1 MPDWKEVIRERYR
14 VHYDAQKGC
23 FRILDCWHDT
33 IKNIA
38 DLTQDIP
45 DDSPAIKIISQME
58 ANALIGELLKLGWL
72 DKIAKIN
79 PQLVKEKPA
88 QEQIKD
94 EKTISPPKDIR
105 EIAIK
110 NIKEITEIKT
120 DPGVIKE
127 AILAIREIILR

>member
-1 MPDWKEVIRERYR
+1 MDLKETIKERYR
-14 VHYDAQKGC
+14 IHYDAQKGC

-45 DDSPAIKIISQME
+45 DDSPAIKIITQME

-72 DKIAKIN
+72 DKI
-79 PQLVKEKPA
+79 VKEKPA
-88 QEQIKD
+88 QGQVKE
-94 EKTISPPKDIR
+94 ERAISLPKDIR

-110 NIKEITEIKT
+110 NIKEITETKA

>member
-14 VHYDAQKGC
+14 IHYDAQKGC

-45 DDSPAIKIISQME
+45 DDSPAIKIITQME

-72 DKIAKIN
+72 DKI
-79 PQLVKEKPA
+79 VKEKPA

-94 EKTISPPKDIR
+94 EKAISPPKDIR
-105 EIAIK
+105 EIAIE

-120 DPGVIKE
+120 DPSVIKE
-127 AILAIREIILR
+127 AILTIREIILR

>member
-1 MPDWKEVIRERYR
+1 MPDWKEVVKERYR

-45 DDSPAIKIISQME
+45 DDSPAIKIINQME
-58 ANALIGELLKLGWL
+58 ANALISELLKLGWL
-72 DKIAKIN
+72 DKI
-79 PQLVKEKPA
+79 VKEKPA

-94 EKTISPPKDIR
+94 EKTIPPPKDVR
-105 EIAIK
+105 EIAIE
-110 NIKEITEIKT
+110 NIKGITEIKA
-120 DPGVIKE
+120 DPSVIKE
-127 AILAIREIILR
+127 AILTIREIILR